1 MPSLF
6 LKIKE
11 VWERITGRRETEKE
25 KDTKPEEWIN
35 PYISESRNIIEQI
48 LHQKGLDFRRFR
60 PVLLDTDCPGQQFG
74 EADDVDRILDQLE
87 DGLNFLEICTDR
99 PEYFAGRKNRLEQ
112 EYGLMVRIL
121 SRNGRE
127 KRYGNMVLDLERHQP
142 MRIREYDQDVI
153 YLPFYKRKWKPVK
166 AENSEF
172 SGEENLDIEVPIG
185 YNMMIVKVDKKIL
198 RQGM

>member
-11 VWERITGRRETEKE
+11 VWERITGRRDTEKE

>member
-185 YNMMIVKVDKKIL
+185 YNMMIVKIDENII
-198 RQGM
+198 R

>member
-1 MPSLF
+1 MF
-6 LKIKE
+6 LKIRE
-11 VWERITGRRETEKE
+11 FWERITGRREAEKE

-35 PYISESRNIIEQI
+35 PYIAESRNIIEQI
-48 LHQKGLDFRRFR
+48 LYQKGLDYRRFR

-74 EADDVDRILDQLE
+74 EDDDVDRILDQLE
-87 DGLNFLEICTDR
+87 NGLNFLEICTDR
-99 PEYFAGRKNRLEQ
+99 PEYFSGRKKRLEQ

-121 SRNGRE
+121 SGNGRE

-142 MRIREYDQDVI
+142 MRIREYDQNVI

-185 YNMMIVKVDKKIL
+185 YNMMIVKIDENII
-198 RQGM
+198 R